1 MMSGN
6 TFFAVFL
13 IFHFI
18 TFGKIHLLGSDTI
31 TYYQHIKPIIDEHCT
46 GCHRTGQTAP
56 FSLESYEDVKKRAS
70 MVEMVVESKYMPP
83 WHADTLFR
91 TFHNQRALSASSLNK
106 ILAWIKSGAPAGLP
120 QKKGGVNGFNWPSP
134 DKIVAFQKPFII
146 PGDNEEQYRFF
157 VIPVDNPAPIY
168 LRGVGFVPKNK
179 TLAHHS
185 RIMIDT
191 TKRIRP
197 FDAASVWQAGPQLE
211 KMNIPLAN
219 SFWTGWVPGN
229 FPLFYPDGVAK
240 VLPANADLV
249 VNMHYAPSAKE
260 ETDQSEIHLYY
271 AKGKPRRIIETLVFD
286 ETWVTNKP
294 FEFQP
299 DTVITFYM
307 RSPVLPVDLSLLSVL
322 PHMHLLGKSFKSF
335 AITPDGDMIPLIH
348 IPEWDFNWQQTYQF
362 NNLLKIPRGSVIYA
376 EATFDNT
383 KNNPKNPYFPPA
395 KVRYGWGT
403 KDEMMNLIFEYLLY
417 EPGDEYL
424 DFYASEH

>member
-1 MMSGN
+1 MTRKAFLQSLFVFFFFLWGN
-6 TFFAVFL
+6 KMA
-13 IFHFI
+13 
-18 TFGKIHLLGSDTI
+18 LGSDTL
-31 TYYQHIKPIIDEHCT
+31 TYYGNIKPIIDENCT
-46 GCHRTGQTAP
+46 VCHRIGQTAP
-56 FSLESYEDVKKRAS
+56 FSLESYEDLKKRTL
-70 MVEMVVESKYMPP
+70 MIEKVVESKYMPP
-83 WHADTLFR
+83 WHADTMFR
-91 TFHNQRALSASSLNK
+91 TFHNQRALSEESLNK
-106 ILAWIKSGAPAGLP
+106 ILLWIKFGAPAGVP
-120 QKKGGVNGFNWPSP
+120 HKKLETSTYKFPIP
-134 DKIVAFQKPFII
+134 DKIVKFQKPFII

-157 VIPVDNPAPIY
+157 VIPIENATPIY
-168 LRGVGFVPKNK
+168 LKGVGFVPQNK

-197 FDAASVWQAGPQLE
+197 FDASSVWQAGPQLE

-240 VLPANADLV
+240 VLPANADFV
-249 VNMHYAPSAKE
+249 VNMHYAPSAKD

-271 AKGKPRRIIETLVFD
+271 AKGKPRRVIETLVFD
-286 ETWVTNKP
+286 ETWVMNKP

-307 RSPVLPVDLSLLSVL
+307 RSPVLPTDLSLLSVL

-348 IPEWDFNWQQTYQF
+348 IPDWDFNWQQTYQF
-362 NNLLKIPRGSVIYA
+362 NQLLKIPRGSVIYA

-383 KNNPKNPYFPPA
+383 RNNPKNPYFPPA
-395 KVRYGWGT
+395 KVKYGWGT
-403 KDEMMNLIFEYLLY
+403 KDEMMNLIFEFLVY

-424 DFYASEH
+424 DFYGADK

>member
-1 MMSGN
+1 MMTRNALLQSLFG
-6 TFFAVFL
+6 FFFFL
-13 IFHFI
+13 WGI
-18 TFGKIHLLGSDTI
+18 KVALGSDTL
-31 TYYQHIKPIIDEHCT
+31 TYYGNVKPIIDKNCT
-46 GCHRTGQTAP
+46 VCHRIGQSAP
-56 FSLESYEDVKKRAS
+56 FSLESYEDLKRRTS
-70 MVEMVVESKYMPP
+70 MIERVVESKYMPP

-91 TFHNQRALSASSLNK
+91 TFHNQRALPAESLNK
-106 ILAWIKSGAPAGLP
+106 ILQWIKNGAPAGVP
-120 QKKGGVNGFNWPSP
+120 HKKVESDVLKFPIP
-134 DKIVAFQKPFII
+134 DKIVKFQKPFII
-146 PGDNEEQYRFF
+146 PGNNEEEYRFF
-157 VIPVDNPAPIY
+157 VIPIENTATIY
-168 LRGVGFVPKNK
+168 LKGVGFVPQNK

-197 FDAASVWQAGPQLE
+197 FDASSVWQAGPKLE

-240 VLPANADLV
+240 VLPANTDLI
-249 VNMHYAPSAKE
+249 VNMHYAPSAKDD
-260 ETDQSEIHLYY
+260 TDQSEIHLYY

-286 ETWVTNKP
+286 ETWVMNKP

-307 RSPVLPVDLSLLSVL
+307 RSPVLPTDLSLLSVL

-348 IPEWDFNWQQTYQF
+348 IPDWDFNWQQTYQF
-362 NNLLKIPRGSVIYA
+362 NHLLKIPKGSVIYA

-383 KNNPKNPYFPPA
+383 RNNPRNPYFPPA
-395 KVRYGWGT
+395 TVKYGWGT
-403 KDEMMNLIFEYLLY
+403 KDEMMNLIFEFLVY

-424 DFYASEH
+424 DFYESDK